1 MTARRAR
8 SDLDK
13 ATRRD
18 DIVRT
23 AAQVLDETG
32 FDTFTMDGVAS
43 LLDLVKG
50 TLYRYFPTREAL
62 VLAVLRRD
70 LATWFDSIDAE
81 LGDVS
86 ADQLGAGLVDSL
98 VARPPLLQLLAVL
111 PSVLEHNVPFETAL
125 DFKSF
130 LLERTSHT
138 GRLIDRLLGAADGS
152 GARLLVRLNAAM
164 IGLYVGAHPSPVVAQ
179 VLELPAFAPLRVDL
193 AEELAHL
200 THALLRT
207 ILSEGTT

>member
-86 ADQLGAGLVDSL
+86 ADQLGACLVDSL

-111 PSVLEHNVPFETAL
+111 PSVL
-125 DFKSF
+125 
-130 LLERTSHT
+130 
-138 GRLIDRLLGAADGS
+138 
-152 GARLLVRLNAAM
+152 
-164 IGLYVGAHPSPVVAQ
+164 
-179 VLELPAFAPLRVDL
+179 
-193 AEELAHL
+193 
-200 THALLRT
+200 
-207 ILSEGTT
+207 